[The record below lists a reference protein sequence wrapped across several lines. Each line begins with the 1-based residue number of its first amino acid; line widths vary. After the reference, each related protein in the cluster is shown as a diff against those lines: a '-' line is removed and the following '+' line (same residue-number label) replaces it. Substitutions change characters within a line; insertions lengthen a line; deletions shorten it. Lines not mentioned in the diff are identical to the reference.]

1 MRKASKF
8 VIVSEDTS
16 DIIQAIMVE
25 LDKNITLP
33 LVVTEQGTMRIRGSR
48 VSLDSIVH
56 HFKLGATAEQMV
68 HSFPSLQLGDV
79 YSSIAYYLTNRSEVE
94 TYLEQ
99 QKVEADDLQHQ
110 LESNADYQAD
120 IAELRSRI
128 LGRWTAA
135 QGNGESRTA

>member
-1 MRKASKF
+1 M
-8 VIVSEDTS
+8 IGSENTS
-16 DIIQAIMVE
+16 GIITAIMVDLE
-25 LDKNITLP
+25 KTITLP
-33 LVVTEQGTMRIRGSR
+33 LVVTEQGTIRIKGSR

-99 QKVEADDLQHQ
+99 QKVGADDLQHQ

-120 IAELRSRI
+120 IDAAGVSQKNCWRSGLI
-128 LGRWTAA
+128 
-135 QGNGESRTA
+135 S